1 MDEDPVHGLHGVN
14 HNLTYSYSSSDDSL
28 NNSFSINFHQK
39 QSISAEA
46 SLRRTKVKPEITLPP
61 SSSGKDLYEKV
72 PSIRNSPTYRQSSP
86 KKPVDSNDYLQ
97 KMYAD
102 MDRIDR
108 QLVMVAKA
116 ESQEKA
122 AIATIDEIDPEYS
135 EKMEMSNYKASK
147 VFQKSDNQVQKMEL
161 MMNNL
166 NQHSQELQNIVR

>member
-1 MDEDPVHGLHGVN
+1 MVEVHRSNSMSTLPSVYGQRDTNWRNKSMDEDPV
-14 HNLTYSYSSSDDSL
+14 DR
-28 NNSFSINFHQK
+28 
-39 QSISAEA
+39 EA
-46 SLRRTKVKPEITLPP
+46 
-61 SSSGKDLYEKV
+61 
-72 PSIRNSPTYRQSSP
+72 
-86 KKPVDSNDYLQ
+86 YLQ